1 VTRTHGGVRGS
12 PHQLS
17 WWGSLLDYQLGVLD
31 CQWFEMIFQFSH
43 SVFSVLKD
51 LVFLVSAKSAMANR
65 QALWQVLDVRWFVR
79 PDIVLG
85 CVRWIFVI
93 VPV

>member
-1 VTRTHGGVRGS
+1 M
-12 PHQLS
+12 
-17 WWGSLLDYQLGVLD
+17 
-31 CQWFEMIFQFSH
+31 FFQFSH
-43 SVFSVLKD
+43 YVFSVLKD
-51 LVFLVSAKSAMANR
+51 LVYLVSAMANR